1 VTPLFTLLF
10 LLVMGAWLGALAL
23 GMLALRLL
31 PDETPV
37 LAPLLDLCGTWAGAL
52 GILALAF
59 GRVGYGAA
67 WAGALLACALGVTAG
82 LYDRAVLM
90 PSLAAARRRAEAEPG
105 EARWGADWRFLW
117 RLSHGTRVVTLLCA
131 LAAIACVAPIP
142 W

>member
-1 VTPLFTLLF
+1 MTPLFAISF
-10 LLVMGAWLGALAL
+10 LVVMGAWLGVVVL

-31 PDETPV
+31 PDRAPV
-37 LAPLLDLCGTWAGAL
+37 LAPLVDLCGTWAGSL

-59 GRVGYGAA
+59 GRVGYTGA
-67 WAGALLACALGVTAG
+67 WAGALFACAIGITAG

-90 PSLAAARRRAEAEPG
+90 PSLAAARKRADAEPG
-105 EARWGADWRFLW
+105 EAKWAADWRFLW
-117 RLSHGTRVVTLLCA
+117 RLAHGTRIVTLLCA